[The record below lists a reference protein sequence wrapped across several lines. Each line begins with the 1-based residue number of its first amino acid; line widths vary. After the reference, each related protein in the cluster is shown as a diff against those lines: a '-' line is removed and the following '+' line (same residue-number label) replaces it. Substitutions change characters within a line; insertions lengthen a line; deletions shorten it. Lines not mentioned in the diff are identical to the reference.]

1 VRARYVVI
9 PAVLVVAALA
19 LAGGVYAYDSGQKTK
34 LAEGVT
40 VGGVDVGGME
50 VAAARSKLRSEV
62 YDPLNRP
69 VRVRYQDEHFTLT
82 PAKAKIAV
90 DIDGSIDRAVAA
102 SRDGNAVTRTWREV
116 TGKEVAED
124 VDVRVDYSKQ
134 AVRSLVKRVSGT
146 IDEDAVDA
154 SVDLDK
160 GQVDPQKSKNGLEVR
175 TARLRRELER
185 EILDDGDQRMV
196 RVRTR
201 VVKPKVTTADLEKKY
216 PSVILIN
223 RGAFKLTLYKK
234 LKPAKTYGIAVGQ
247 VGLETPAGLYH
258 IQNKAINPAWHV
270 PNSGWAGSLAGQV
283 IPGGAPNNPLKAR
296 WMGIYDGAGIHGTS
310 EEGSIG
316 SAASHGCIRMR
327 VPEVEALYD
336 EVDVGA
342 PVYIS

>member
-9 PAVLVVAALA
+9 PAVLVVVALA
-19 LAGGVYAYDSGQKTK
+19 FAGGVYAYDSDQKTK
-34 LAEGVT
+34 IAEGVT

-62 YDPLNRP
+62 FDPLNRP
-69 VRVRYQDEHFTLT
+69 VRVRYEDEHFTLT
-82 PAKAKIAV
+82 PKRAKIAV

-116 TGKEVAED
+116 TGKKVSED
-124 VDVRVDYSKQ
+124 VDVRVDYDKQ

-154 SVDLDK
+154 SVDLEE
-160 GQVDPQKSKNGLEVR
+160 GQVEPKKSKDGLEVKS
-175 TARLRRELER
+175 ARLRRDLER
-185 EILDDGDQRMV
+185 EILDDGEERMV

-223 RGAFKLTLYKK
+223 RGAFKLTLYKD

-270 PNSGWAGSLAGQV
+270 PNSDWAGSLAGQV

-296 WMGIYDGAGIHGTS
+296 WMGIYDGAGIHGTA

-336 EVDVGA
+336 QVDVGA

>member
-9 PAVLVVAALA
+9 PAVLVVVVLA

-34 LAEGVT
+34 IAEGVT

-69 VRVRYQDEHFTLT
+69 VRVRYKDEHFTLT
-82 PAKAKIAV
+82 PKKAKIAV
-90 DIDGSIDRAVAA
+90 DIDGSIDHAVAA

-116 TGKEVAED
+116 TGKEVAEN
-124 VDVRVDYSKQ
+124 VDVRVDYSKE
-134 AVRSLVKRVSGT
+134 AVRSLVRRVSGT

-160 GQVDPQKSKNGLEVR
+160 GQVDPKKSKNGLEVR

-258 IQNKAINPAWHV
+258 IENKAINPAWHV
-270 PNSGWAGSLAGQV
+270 PNSDWAGSLAGQV

-296 WMGIYDGAGIHGTS
+296 WMGIYAGAGIHGTS
-310 EEGSIG
+310 DEGSIG